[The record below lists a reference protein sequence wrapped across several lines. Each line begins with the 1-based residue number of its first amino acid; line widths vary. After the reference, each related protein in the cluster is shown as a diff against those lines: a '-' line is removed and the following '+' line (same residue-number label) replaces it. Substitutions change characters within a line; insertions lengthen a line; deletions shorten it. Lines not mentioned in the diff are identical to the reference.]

1 MELVAEVLK
10 YMIPAVLVLIT
21 IRLLQ
26 DDRKKESAAQ
36 HIRQMQGEIMRQHL
50 PVKLTAYERAIL
62 FLERISPEN
71 LLPRVNGA
79 GKPSDQFH
87 LELVRDIRN
96 EFEHNLAQQ
105 LYISPEG
112 WAALVHAKEQVLA
125 LINQAAKQMTAED
138 DGISMSR
145 KIIESYSQ
153 MGDLPTH
160 KATFV
165 LKSDIQKLFKV

>member
-1 MELVAEVLK
+1 VLK

-21 IRLLQ
+21 VKLLQ
-26 DDRKKESAAQ
+26 DNQKEKSEADHVRKLQS
-36 HIRQMQGEIMRQHL
+36 EIMRQHL
-50 PVKLTAYERAIL
+50 PVRMTAYERAIL

-105 LYISPEG
+105 LYISPAG
-112 WAALVHAKEQVLA
+112 WQALVNAKEQVLA
-125 LINQAAKQMTAED
+125 IINQAAQQMTAED
-138 DGISMSR
+138 DGIAMSR
-145 KIIESYSQ
+145 KIIETYSQ